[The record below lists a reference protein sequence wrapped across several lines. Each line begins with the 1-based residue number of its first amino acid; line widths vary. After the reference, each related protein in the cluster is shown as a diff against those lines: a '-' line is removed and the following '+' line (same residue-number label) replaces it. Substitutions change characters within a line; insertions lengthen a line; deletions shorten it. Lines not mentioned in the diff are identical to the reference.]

1 MKSLVTSSSSSLT
14 SSPSSSE
21 GKLTAENAF
30 FGYVGG
36 NENTRGNYDRSD
48 ARRDKIAEN
57 MQEDYQ
63 RVLEERGMDEI
74 DENSQDI
81 YDEEDEDY

>member
-36 NENTRGNYDRSD
+36 NENTRGNDDRSD
-48 ARRDKIAEN
+48 ARREKIAEN
-57 MQEDYQ
+57 M
-63 RVLEERGMDEI
+63 
-74 DENSQDI
+74 
-81 YDEEDEDY
+81 